1 MERKGLLSER
11 KRSHKELTKDIRS
24 FLDGFVDEKS
34 FVEND
39 AFYFSDGDNAGKSV
53 ICGRASIGGVFV
65 YVIAQNAKVLNGGVG
80 KSHIEKFS
88 KAMDTALKAGLPVI
102 YVLDSKGAFVA
113 EGMNLLN
120 GFATLIAKAELISKI
135 VPTVC
140 VIKGEAVGNLSV
152 FASVCD
158 FVYMTENGTSSLN
171 SPSVVKAKEQAA
183 DDKNLFGGKFHSET
197 TGFCD
202 FAVTKKEFAAHIRNL
217 ISYLP
222 YTKSSAKESL
232 DEKELNKTVL
242 RLEKADGSEFLNK
255 ICDKEFLEVGCGF
268 APECVTGFGKLG
280 GISVGFVSQNGAIS
294 CKGLDKATRFVELC
308 EKLEIPLVSV
318 INSDGAEIS
327 LKTETSPVL
336 TRISKLVKAL
346 SDTCLPK
353 ISLIKGKAS
362 GIAYTVFASKQLGF
376 ENVIAWDSAEISA
389 VPAVTGGVAIYA
401 DEIANAADPV
411 KAREEAI
418 EKFRFSDADPYNS
431 AILGLVDNVIEPK
444 YTRVYLIAA
453 LQTFADIG

>member
-1 MERKGLLSER
+1 MNKDEINVLDEVNKGACMGMDAIHFVLDKVDDEKL
-11 KRSHKELTKDIRS
+11 KDIS
-24 FLDGFVDEKS
+24 
-34 FVEND
+34 
-39 AFYFSDGDNAGKSV
+39 
-53 ICGRASIGGVFV
+53 
-65 YVIAQNAKVLNGGVG
+65 
-80 KSHIEKFS
+80 
-88 KAMDTALKAGLPVI
+88 M
-102 YVLDSKGAFVA
+102 
-113 EGMNLLN
+113 
-120 GFATLIAKAELISKI
+120 
-135 VPTVC
+135 
-140 VIKGEAVGNLSV
+140 
-152 FASVCD
+152 
-158 FVYMTENGTSSLN
+158 
-171 SPSVVKAKEQAA
+171 
-183 DDKNLFGGKFHSET
+183 
-197 TGFCD
+197 
-202 FAVTKKEFAAHIRNL
+202 VTKLCAPAL
-217 ISYLP
+217 IITDKFQDGIIFRGDSYDYVTTP
-222 YTKSSAKESL
+222 L

-308 EKLEIPLVSV
+308 EKLEIPLISV
-318 INSDGAEIS
+318 IDSDGAEIS
-327 LKTETSPVL
+327 LRTETSPVL
-336 TRISKLVKAL
+336 TRISKLIKAL

-401 DEIANAADPV
+401 DDIANAADPV
-411 KAREEAI
+411 KVREEAI